1 MATEYSMYLNLWD
14 AQIKISD
21 TALDNHFLSWRPEQT
36 APEIPSFRGG
46 KRQIHARN
54 LTRSSNN
61 LHHVCPRSTWRWCMQ
76 VTLECVLAAE

>member
-36 APEIPSFRGG
+36 APEINPKF
-46 KRQIHARN
+46 
-54 LTRSSNN
+54 
-61 LHHVCPRSTWRWCMQ
+61 
-76 VTLECVLAAE
+76 